1 MKERYIIFL
10 FNIISYIVFYI
21 LTAHLGLL
29 NLYSVNINHSVF
41 YKVYNTYSLIFVI
54 CSYFFSNKRNNF
66 FYIFIF
72 PTILCF
78 ITQISVYTDSAGND
92 LFLIMPV
99 VIINYVLLGFW
110 ILPFLLWISKI
121 LTDFFIS

>member
-29 NLYSVNINHSVF
+29 NLYSANINHSVF
-41 YKVYNTYSLIFVI
+41 YKVYNTYGLIFVI
-54 CSYFFSNKRNNF
+54 CSYFFSKKRNNF

-78 ITQISVYTDSAGND
+78 ITQISVYTDNAGND